1 MKNLLLYAGLFP
13 GLEPE
18 LEYSVDAESLN
29 WYKGLDLN
37 QKINLK
43 EIFVLLC
50 GLEWS
55 AIAFIIPL
63 RQRIDLAYN
72 KLKKEGFD
80 V

>member
-1 MKNLLLYAGLFP
+1 MKLVLSTIFLLSTILLSAQI
-13 GLEPE
+13 
-18 LEYSVDAESLN
+18 N
-29 WYKGLDLN
+29 LDLN

-50 GLEWS
+50 GMEWS

-72 KLKKEGFD
+72 KMKKEGFD